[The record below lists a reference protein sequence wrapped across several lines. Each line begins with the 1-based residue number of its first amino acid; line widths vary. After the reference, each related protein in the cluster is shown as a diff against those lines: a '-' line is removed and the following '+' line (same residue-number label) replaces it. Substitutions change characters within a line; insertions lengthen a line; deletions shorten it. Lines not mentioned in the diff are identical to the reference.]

1 MFRSR
6 SRLQKKD
13 RESGLAFNWRVPVS
27 STGMFILAFLLVSG
41 AAVALGL
48 AVRIKFGEDR
58 EIPENRATLVL
69 VPADA
74 GGAWLERQ
82 AIEAGP
88 FPSRWNPETDP
99 SLAELREQLLI
110 EAEAASGAK
119 DYEPGLTPITFRPWQ
134 VSAPKPWQLMTLP
147 PLPDPPTSTAPLQ
160 SPEVTLAVRMVSGKT
175 DGPGFEI
182 VGLPVPAEQG
192 KTLLGTRFLIGYE
205 ADGGIRE
212 VVPLETDERGT
223 TGLSWVHRGR
233 VTRTNDNPGWAVVEF
248 VLK

>member
-6 SRLQKKD
+6 SKLQKRD

-27 STGMFILAFLLVSG
+27 STGMFVLAFLLVSG
-41 AAVALGL
+41 VAIALGL

-58 EIPENRATLVL
+58 EIPENRATLIL

-82 AIEAGP
+82 AMESGP
-88 FPSRWNPETDP
+88 FPSRWDPEADP

-119 DYEPGLTPITFRPWQ
+119 DYEPALTPITFRPWQ
-134 VSAPKPWQLMTLP
+134 VTAPKPWQLMTLP
-147 PLPDPPTSTAPLQ
+147 PLPNPPPPTNPRPT
-160 SPEVTLAVRMVSGKT
+160 PEVTLTVRMVSGKT
-175 DGPGFEI
+175 DGPRFEL

-192 KTLLGTRFLIGYE
+192 RTLLGTRFLIGYE
-205 ADGGIRE
+205 VDGGIRE

-233 VTRTNDNPGWAVVEF
+233 VTRTQGKPGWAVVEF
-248 VLK
+248 ILK